1 VPPHTNTVTHINAN
15 VVAVAPSSAEVP
27 FLLGQAT
34 RDPCAPDTYSRLR
47 HRAGSFC
54 RIVPALL
61 SRPARFTRRRGHCCA
76 TAPPRT
82 DKWHEHQASVV
93 CQAGTGE
100 AVHASIAEK
109 YGQARPLQ
117 LKPRSLV
124 IRLVSYGLLVP
135 CSCSFHTS
143 HGLGSI
149 GLFRKFAFAM
159 IIEQLR
165 MKYVIRSA
173 GVGGCMCSKLLHM

>member
-15 VVAVAPSSAEVP
+15 VVAVAPSSAKVP

-135 CSCSFHTS
+135 CSLFLFLS
-143 HGLGSI
+143 HVARIGFNWVVQEICLRHDHRTAANEVCNSI
-149 GLFRKFAFAM
+149 CRC
-159 IIEQLR
+159 R
-165 MKYVIRSA
+165 W
-173 GVGGCMCSKLLHM
+173 LHVL